1 MPKRRHVQTKGASAA
16 CCISSA
22 LLDMQQHCSPVV
34 LVRAPLGTMEDIL
47 LSCLDAEVT
56 SYLSMTTR
64 IFGG

>member
-1 MPKRRHVQTKGASAA
+1 MPKRRHVQRKRASVA

-22 LLDMQQHCSPVV
+22 LLDMQQHCAPVM
-34 LVRAPLGTMEDIL
+34 LVRAPLGTMEDFL
-47 LSCLDAEVT
+47 LLCLDAEVT